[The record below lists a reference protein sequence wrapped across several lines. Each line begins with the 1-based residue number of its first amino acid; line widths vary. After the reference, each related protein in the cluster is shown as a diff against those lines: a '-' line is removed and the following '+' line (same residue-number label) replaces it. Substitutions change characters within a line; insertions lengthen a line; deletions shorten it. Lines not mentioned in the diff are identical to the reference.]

1 MKRLKKICFPLLQLN
16 LVNDFHHSLIYL
28 INILNYKVKRQG
40 MRHIFIKELLINRKK
55 KNLQQKNKQTDQ
67 NKTLVN
73 ITNLMV
79 NIRMMDK
86 KNQTMHT
93 IMF

>member
-1 MKRLKKICFPLLQLN
+1 MKRLKKICFPLLQQN

-28 INILNYKVKRQG
+28 INTLNYKVKRQG
-40 MRHIFIKELLINRKK
+40 LRHILIKKSLINREK

>member
-1 MKRLKKICFPLLQLN
+1 MKRLLKNLFFPLLQLN

-28 INILNYKVKRQG
+28 INTLNYKVKRQG
-40 MRHIFIKELLINRKK
+40 LKHILVKELLINKEK

-86 KNQTMHT
+86 KIRQCT
-93 IMF
+93 